1 MTRQAIPQKGPM
13 PVTGK
18 IGDVIRKRREALH
31 MSQETLAHAAGLS
44 ALSVH
49 LLETHQRY
57 PLMDTVERIALALD
71 TVLAVL
77 ITEAS
82 LEP

>member
-1 MTRQAIPQKGPM
+1 M

-18 IGDVIRKRREALH
+18 IGDVIRRRREALH
-31 MSQETLAHAAGLS
+31 LSQEALARAAGLTPL
-44 ALSVH
+44 AVH
-49 LLETHQRY
+49 WIETHQRY
-57 PLMDTVERIALALD
+57 PMMDTVERIALALN

-82 LEP
+82 IEP